1 MKEGNR
7 MKNHDAISRKALISK
22 SRLLLNIERNGWPIN
37 VVDLDDVIDAP
48 ALEILPDLNEVRD
61 EVYTDAVAH
70 GLYEGEYDVPELER
84 AAPGLMY
91 RIQDEVRE
99 AWNAALD
106 WQQGKE
112 GAKDHVAE
120 ELADIIITALSVS
133 GHLGIDIDA
142 AMRQKVDINKKRP
155 YKHKE

>member
-1 MKEGNR
+1 
-7 MKNHDAISRKALISK
+7 MKNHDAISRSALISK
-22 SRLLLNIERNGWPIN
+22 CELRFDLIRNGWPAN
-37 VVDLDDVIDAP
+37 VAYLEDIIDAP
-48 ALEILPDLNEVRD
+48 ALEILSDLNELRD
-61 EVYTDAVAH
+61 EVYSDAVAH

-112 GAKDHVAE
+112 GAREHVAE

-133 GHLGIDIDA
+133 GHLGIDIHA
-142 AMRQKVDINKKRP
+142 ALFRKKEINKKRSF
-155 YKHKE
+155 KHKEEA